1 MKRKK
6 IVVALGHKALGT
18 TLPEQKA
25 AVKRSAKVIADLVA
39 AGADVV
45 ITHSNAPQVGMI
57 HMAMNEFGKMHTD
70 YSAAPMSV
78 CSAMSEGY
86 IGYDLQ
92 NAIRAELLRR
102 GIFKT
107 TSTILTQVEV
117 DPYDDAFNNPV
128 KLIGRTLTKEEA
140 DAEEEKGNYVTK
152 TEDGYRRIVAA
163 PKPQDIVEIDSIR
176 LLLDA
181 GQVVIAA
188 GGGGIPVLPQNEEL
202 KGASA
207 VIEKDLTSGLMAE
220 MLNAD
225 MLMILTSVENVSI
238 NYGTPDEKPLEHIT
252 VADAKKYIAEGQFG
266 ENSMLPKMEAAVSFL
281 EKGIG
286 RTAVITSIDSALA
299 GFQGKTGTI
308 IERNAVAEIH
318 IDLLLFHL
326 RGAAVADVRKR
337 VRIAEALFRVLELV
351 DFTLLL
357 RIPDFQ
363 ELLVIFPR
371 HEKVEIIVPRNKAAV
386 ADCTDTA
393 AAAEITGQMVSLAP
407 VVKHDGHFQ
416 IFFLQPAPNFVLGI
430 KHLFSP
436 LPLRSG

>member
-39 AGADVV
+39 AGADIV

-188 GGGGIPVLPQNEEL
+188 GGGGIPVMEQGSHL

-207 VIEKDLTSGLMAE
+207 VIEKDRAAGLLAKE
-220 MLNAD
+220 LDAD
-225 MLMILTSVENVSI
+225 VLMFITGVPNVVL
-238 NYGTPDEKPLEHIT
+238 NYGSDHPINIDKMTT
-252 VADAKKYIAEGQFG
+252 AEAARYAG
-266 ENSMLPKMEAAVSFL
+266 EGHFKTGSMLPKVESSIDFINAG
-281 EKGIG
+281 KGRRAI
-286 RTAVITSIDSALA
+286 ITSLDGAKSALA
-299 GFQGKTGTI
+299 GKGGTTI
-308 IERNAVAEIH
+308 
-318 IDLLLFHL
+318 
-326 RGAAVADVRKR
+326 
-337 VRIAEALFRVLELV
+337 
-351 DFTLLL
+351 
-357 RIPDFQ
+357 Q
-363 ELLVIFPR
+363 
-371 HEKVEIIVPRNKAAV
+371 
-386 ADCTDTA
+386 
-393 AAAEITGQMVSLAP
+393 
-407 VVKHDGHFQ
+407 
-416 IFFLQPAPNFVLGI
+416 
-430 KHLFSP
+430 
-436 LPLRSG
+436 